1 MNRFGDSSFD
11 ERYGSN
17 YGESHYDG
25 NRYSSRQRSQSL
37 GRRNS
42 MSRRYSVSYYDNVGP
57 NEGFYGYFY
66 RRPFGMSSMNRFD
79 GGRLMSRYP
88 DYRYSE
94 YDGWHPR
101 YNQFGFDRFDDF
113 NYDNDHFD
121 SYRYG
126 Y

>member
-1 MNRFGDSSFD
+1 MNSFDDSCYD
-11 ERYGSN
+11 ERYGSSFDEDRFN
-17 YGESHYDG
+17 G
-25 NRYSSRQRSQSL
+25 NRSYSRRRSQSL

-42 MSRRYSVSYYDNVGP
+42 MSRRYSVGYYDNVGSI
-57 NEGFYGYFY
+57 EGFSGNLY
-66 RRPFGMSSMNRFD
+66 RRPFGMSSMNHFD

-88 DYRYSE
+88 DYRYTE
-94 YDGWHPR
+94 YDGWYPR